1 MTMLSFVVRRLLSGV
16 MLVCIVSTL
25 AFVLVYSSTGSVA
38 RNLLGESATADQIA
52 AKNAELGLD
61 QPLLT
66 QFGQWV
72 SHAIHGDFGLSWF
85 TNQPVSEAVANGLPV
100 TLSMVISAVLLTAVV
115 SIGLGVFAAVRRGWT
130 DRTIQVLSV
139 VGFSLPNFWVALMLV
154 LVFAVGLGVLPATGY
169 VRFQDSPSGWA
180 AALVLPVTALVI
192 GGVASAAQQV
202 RGAVIDVLRQDFVRT
217 LRSRGLG
224 GRSVIFRHTLRNAAP
239 PALTIL
245 SLQFIALLGG
255 AVVIEKVFALPGLGT
270 LTVTAALN
278 GDVPVLMGVVVN
290 LVVMVVIV
298 NLLFDVVS
306 GWVNPKVRIR

>member
-1 MTMLSFVVRRLLSGV
+1 MSMLSFVVRRLLSGV
-16 MLVCIVSTL
+16 ALVAIVSTL
-25 AFVLVYSSTGSVA
+25 TFVLVYSSTDAVA
-38 RNLLGESATADQIA
+38 RNLLGESATAEQIA

-72 SHAIHGDFGLSWF
+72 SHALQGDFGVSWF
-85 TNQPVSEAVANGLPV
+85 TNQPVSEAVGNGLPV
-100 TLSMVISAVLLTAVV
+100 TLSMVISAVLLTALV

-139 VGFSLPNFWVALMLV
+139 AGFSLPNFWVALMLV
-154 LVFAVGLGVLPATGY
+154 LVFAVALGVLPATGY
-169 VRFQDSPSGWA
+169 VRFQDDPSGWA

-192 GGVASAAQQV
+192 GGIASAAQQV

-217 LRSRGLG
+217 LRSRGLS

-270 LTVTAALN
+270 LTVTSALN
-278 GDVPVLMGVVVN
+278 GDVPILMGVVVN

-298 NLLFDVVS
+298 NLLFDIVS
-306 GWVNPKVRIR
+306 GWVNPKVRVR